1 MNSALFLL
9 INQIFFSF
17 VFLHQSSG
25 RFILIEVNKK
35 KDTTTK
41 LETGKSD
48 TTRIIELMMIL
59 YFLYFVISNRISSK
73 LDIGEMEK
81 CLKEEGIP
89 EVCLSSFKNGTGNE
103 RCNSWL
109 ENVSDMAMNSEARI
123 KKCEKASSLH
133 L

>member
-9 INQIFFSF
+9 INQIFFNF

-41 LETGKSD
+41 LETSKSD
-48 TTRIIELMMIL
+48 TTRIIELMMIF
-59 YFLYFVISNRISSK
+59 YFFYKVRNL
-73 LDIGEMEK
+73 IG
-81 CLKEEGIP
+81 I
-89 EVCLSSFKNGTGNE
+89 LSSSLKRVYILAERVKNGKGNE

-109 ENVSDMAMNSEARI
+109 ENNSAMAMNSEARI
-123 KKCEKASSLH
+123 KKCEKASSLN